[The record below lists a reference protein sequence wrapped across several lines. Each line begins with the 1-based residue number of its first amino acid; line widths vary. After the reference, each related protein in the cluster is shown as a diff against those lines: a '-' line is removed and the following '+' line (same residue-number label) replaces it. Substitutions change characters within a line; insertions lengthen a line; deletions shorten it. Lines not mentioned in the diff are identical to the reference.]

1 MIDAEVA
8 SLLSLKA
15 QYKSLT
21 GRDLVASAGKRGGK
35 PDKEKKER
43 ERERERERKDKE
55 KKKEKKRQAESVAA
69 AAKKEAEGEG
79 GRKKQTRFVNHFLTK
94 TMC

>member
-21 GRDLVASAGKRGGK
+21 GKDLVASAGRRGGK
-35 PDKEKKER
+35 PDKEKKEKEKR
-43 ERERERERKDKE
+43 EKEREKKDKE
-55 KKKEKKRQAESVAA
+55 KKKEKKRQAETVAA
-69 AAKKEAEGEG
+69 AAKKEAEGEA
-79 GRKKQTRFVNHFLTK
+79 GRKKQTRFVNHV
-94 TMC
+94 